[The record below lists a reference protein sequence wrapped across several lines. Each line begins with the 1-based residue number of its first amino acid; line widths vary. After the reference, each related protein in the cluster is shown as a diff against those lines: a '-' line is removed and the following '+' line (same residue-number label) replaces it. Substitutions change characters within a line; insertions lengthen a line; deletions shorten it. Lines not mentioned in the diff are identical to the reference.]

1 MESGKPQSMAI
12 AYNMKRKKKMASGGS
27 VSSKPKDDIPEPNKK
42 NAEDF
47 QRGLNRS
54 DTDSKEWARNFKEGL
69 GMAEGGKVHPHQS
82 ASDPHKKDGMDIE
95 ADEMKSGFVAH
106 EGDVMRPNEMAIKE
120 DNRKL
125 GMHGEDE
132 QGPDSMMMAHGGELH
147 GVEEGHQDEM
157 YEMDMVDRIM
167 KKRQM
172 HYSKGGMI
180 ANGGEDDLE
189 RMADGQRNNFDDL
202 ALRDDLE
209 SSYTGANSGDELS
222 SDREDH
228 DRADIVARIMSSR
241 RKKDRMPR
249 PA

>member
-1 MESGKPQSMAI
+1 MKQNMAI
-12 AYNMKRKKKMASGGS
+12 AFNMKRKKKMAKGGS
-27 VSSKPKDDIPEPNKK
+27 VSSQKRDDVPEPNKK

-47 QRGLNRS
+47 ERGLNTA
-54 DTDSKEWARNFKEGL
+54 DTDTKAWMKNFKQGL
-69 GMAEGGKVHPHQS
+69 GMAKGGMIKDNHQS

-95 ADEMKSGFVAH
+95 ADEMKSGFVSH
-106 EGDVMRPNEMAIKE
+106 EGDVMRPNMMAMEE
-120 DNRKL
+120 DDRKL

-132 QGPDSMMMAHGGELH
+132 QGPESMMMAEGGELH
-147 GVEEGHQDEM
+147 GIDEGHQDEM
-157 YEMDMVDRIM
+157 HEMDMVDRIM

-180 ANGGEDDLE
+180 ANGGEDDLS

-209 SSYTGANSGDELS
+209 SSYTGANSGDELG
-222 SDREDH
+222 DAREDH
-228 DRADIVARIMSSR
+228 DRADIIARIMNSR